1 MGPKQVVPQS
11 GALFQ
16 QTLLEMVNVKHPL
29 VKLADV
35 INWEEIERTFGGHFV
50 SSTGRPALR
59 PRLVAGL
66 LYLQHAYDC
75 SDEVIINTWVEN
87 P

>member
-29 VKLADV
+29 AYFT
-35 INWEEIERTFGGHFV
+35 ERDRSF
-50 SSTGRPALR
+50 
-59 PRLVAGL
+59 
-66 LYLQHAYDC
+66 HAN
-75 SDEVIINTWVEN
+75 VTK
-87 P
+87 